1 MGGKAT
7 IILFVSNTFDK
18 GARMKEHY
26 IFDFDGTLIDS
37 MPIHEAKILHLFH
50 LSGIEPPP
58 NLINVLTPLGDKGAI
73 PYLRQH
79 FPVRHTDEQIYEAL
93 DSYALSHYE
102 NDIPLKDGVLEYLT
116 YLKKKNKSLYIL
128 TASPHRLIDPCIKR
142 LGLEELFEQ
151 AWSCEEF
158 STVKS
163 DPTLFKRVAEQIGCS
178 LSNIVF
184 FDDNRTAVETA
195 KSVGIT
201 TVGVYDRSSEKDK
214 PTIAAVADWYV
225 TSLSELIGQDI

>member
-1 MGGKAT
+1 
-7 IILFVSNTFDK
+7 
-18 GARMKEHY
+18 MKEHY
-26 IFDFDGTLIDS
+26 IFDFDGTLVDS
-37 MPIHEAKILHLFH
+37 MPIHEAKILHLFR
-50 LSGIEPPP
+50 LEGIEPPA
-58 NLINVLTPLGDKGAI
+58 NIINILTPLGDKGAI

-79 FPVRHTDEQIYEAL
+79 FPVRHTDEQIYEAI
-93 DSYALSHYE
+93 DSYALSYYE
-102 NDIPLKDGVLEYLT
+102 NEIPLKDGVLEYLT
-116 YLKKKNKSLYIL
+116 YLKKQNKSLYIL

-178 LSNIVF
+178 LSDIVF

-195 KSVGIT
+195 KSVGVT

-214 PTIAAVADWYV
+214 TAISATADRYV
-225 TSLSELIGQDI
+225 TSMSELIGQDI